1 MKNFIRCLMTMISIL
16 LVSSVMQAQLQVSS
30 TGGKIPVL
38 PGSRSILYE
47 QTNSSGSGQASQDF
61 EPEFDLYDCQGADDF
76 YVPASTTWDIQTV
89 TAWGTGSLT
98 ADVVNVLFYAD
109 VAGIPASTA
118 TNAFMGLS
126 CIISGNIRTIS
137 IPGGLSLGT
146 GHYWLSVQDA
156 SPFGTDGQWYWARTA
171 SIYNSGSC
179 WRNPGDGFGTGAVN
193 WTTLT
198 ALGIPNSD
206 FMFRLEGALPP
217 PVFGCI
223 YKITL
228 YDAYGDGWN
237 GCSLDVKVNGNPTN
251 PPLDGITFSSG
262 SGPAIFYFNVSNG
275 DQITTVFHAGSYPS
289 EPYYYIYNSLDAQVW
304 YSPNGNSTGPPDIAP
319 GQLYGSCPE
328 YGNVEGYVYF
338 NGLALPDAE
347 IMAENGPSTF
357 SGTDGHYFLEDVF
370 AGYADITC
378 TKTGY
383 NPVTDVVAVVVNN
396 TVTHNFTLTQPAMEI
411 SPHEIFEVL
420 LPTAS
425 STVPLTIKNKGNG
438 MLGWQATT
446 YYANYLIPCDYYIV
460 LYDLYG
466 DGWNGNTITLLINGV
481 PVPSITNVTLVNG
494 YGPVYFSFTAVYGD
508 QITTYF
514 TAGPPPS
521 WPNEPY
527 YYIYDS
533 ENHQIWYSHP
543 GNSSGPVNIQPGDL
557 TILKS
562 CDNWLSIN
570 NYSGSVAPA
579 GTDNRSVLID
589 ASLIGPGGGVMN
601 QIYNAE
607 IVFNSDPDVG
617 TITVPVVLY
626 IADPDVVGPIDLSI
640 YIVDIDEG
648 KVMLKWNYTPNRSI
662 THFIILRNG
671 QLIGTTSNNSY
682 IDQLEFPGHYC
693 YKVCTVFSD
702 GSISAP
708 SDPICFD
715 YPMPPSV
722 PLSNWALV
730 IAGLL
735 IGSYSI
741 LMIRRRF

>member
-16 LVSSVMQAQLQVSS
+16 LASSLMLAQLQVSS
-30 TGGKIPVL
+30 TGGEIAVL
-38 PGSRSILYE
+38 PGSRSVLYE
-47 QTNSSGSGQASQDF
+47 QTYYYTGSGQASQDF
-61 EPEFDLYDCQGADDF
+61 ETEFDLYDCQGADDF
-76 YVPASTTWDIQTV
+76 YVPASTIWDIETV
-89 TAWGTGSLT
+89 TVWGTGSLT

-109 VAGIPASTA
+109 AAGIPAPTA
-118 TNAFMGLS
+118 TDAFMGLS
-126 CIISGNIRTIS
+126 CIPSGNILTII

-156 SPFGTDGQWYWARTA
+156 SPYGTDGQWYWARTA

-206 FMFRLEGALPP
+206 FMFRLEGNAG
-217 PVFGCI
+217 PVSPCGYRI
-223 YKITL
+223 DL
-228 YDAYGDGWN
+228 YDWFGDSWN
-237 GCSLDVKVNGNPTN
+237 DGSLDVLVGGVVV
-251 PPLDGITFSSG
+251 LDNITLAGG
-262 SGPAIFYFNVSNG
+262 SGPAVYYFPLETG
-275 DQITTVFHAGSYPS
+275 DQITTVFTAGGWPY
-289 EPYYYIYNSLDAQVW
+289 ECYYYIYNSLGAQVW
-304 YSPNGNSTGPPDIAP
+304 YSSGYADYTSPPDIAP

-338 NGLALPDAE
+338 NGLALPNAE
-347 IMAENGPSTF
+347 IIAETGPSTY
-357 SGTDGHYFLEDVF
+357 SGTDGHYLLEDVI
-370 AGYADITC
+370 AGNTNITC
-378 TKTGY
+378 TKAGY
-383 NPVTDVVAVVVNN
+383 NQVTDFVTVVLNN
-396 TVTHNFTLTQPAMEI
+396 TVTHNFTLTQPTMDI
-411 SPHEIFEVL
+411 SLDEIFEVL

-425 STVPLTIKNKGNG
+425 STVPLTVKNKGNG
-438 MLGWQATT
+438 MLAWQATT
-446 YYANYLIPCDYYIV
+446 YYAVHSIPCDYSLI

-466 DGWNGNTITLLINGV
+466 DGWNGNTLTLKVNGV
-481 PVPSITNVTLVNG
+481 AVPTITNVTLANG

-514 TAGPPPS
+514 TPGTPPS

-543 GNSSGPVNIQPGDL
+543 GNSSGPDNIQPGDL

-562 CDNWLSIN
+562 CESWLSMN

-601 QIYNAE
+601 QNYTAE

-626 IADPDVVGPIDLSI
+626 IADPDLIGPIDLSI

-671 QLIGTTSNNSY
+671 QLIGSTSNNSY

-735 IGSYSI
+735 IGAYSV